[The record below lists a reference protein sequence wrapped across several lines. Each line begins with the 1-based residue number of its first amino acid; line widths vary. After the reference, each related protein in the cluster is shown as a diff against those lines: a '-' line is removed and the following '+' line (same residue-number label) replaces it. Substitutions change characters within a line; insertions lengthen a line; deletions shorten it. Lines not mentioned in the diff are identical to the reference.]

1 MSQGGLTRTTG
12 GLANKVT
19 LSTRESLLAAAE
31 EIIVLHGVN
40 ALSVRKIGNAAG
52 LNPTLVTYH
61 FGSLFDL
68 LDELC
73 SLNLDPILNDWRLVD
88 EHPAGSQSLDD
99 VLGSWLGPMLRPACF
114 TPGGRALVV
123 LDELAAHGETALKDR
138 VLRAMEAFALRL
150 RVMLGPLLPHLPEDE
165 LRARL
170 RFISGA
176 AMGPPPRVHVAATSD
191 GQRSFA
197 DLSYLLPFA
206 HAALAK

>member
-1 MSQGGLTRTTG
+1 MGWRQGVR
-12 GLANKVT
+12 
-19 LSTRESLLAAAE
+19 LSTRECLLAAAE
-31 EIIVLHGVN
+31 GIIVVRGVN
-40 ALSVRKIGNAAG
+40 SLSVRKIGDAAG

-61 FGSLFDL
+61 FGSLFEL

-73 SLNLDPILNDWRLVD
+73 SLNLEPILADWQQID
-88 EHPAGSQSLDD
+88 AADAAGRTLDD
-99 VLGSWLGPMLRPACF
+99 VLTCWLGPLMRPACF

-123 LDELAAHGETALKDR
+123 LDELAAHGEAALKDR

-150 RVMLGPLLPHLPEDE
+150 RAVLGPLLPHLAEDE

-176 AMGPPPRVHVAATSD
+176 AMGPPPRVHAAATGD
-191 GQRSFA
+191 GKPSLG

-206 HAALAK
+206 RAALEK

>member
-1 MSQGGLTRTTG
+1 M
-12 GLANKVT
+12 ANKVT
-19 LSTRESLLAAAE
+19 LSTRECLLAAAE
-31 EIIVLHGVN
+31 EIIVFRGVN
-40 ALSVRKIGNAAG
+40 ALSVRKIGDAAG

-73 SLNLDPILNDWRLVD
+73 SLNLDPILGDWHQVD
-88 EHPAGSQSLDD
+88 AHPAGSRSLDE
-99 VLGSWLGPMLRPACF
+99 VLHSWLGPMLRPACF
-114 TPGGRALVV
+114 TPGGRAFVV
-123 LDELAAHGETALKDR
+123 LDELAAHGEAALKDR

-150 RVMLGPLLPHLPEDE
+150 RVVLGPLLPHLAEDV

-176 AMGPPPRVHVAATSD
+176 AMGPPPRVHVAMTGD
-191 GQRSFA
+191 GQRSLA

-206 HAALAK
+206 RAALEK